1 MIIILH
7 IFSNFKK
14 LPIPPIIPVG
24 EKPSKNFAL
33 KLIEFYKENQC
44 REFLP
49 SLTCK
54 KLITQAKVLLQTLPS
69 LLEIDLASDEDLVIV
84 GDIHGQVFDL
94 MNILHLFDDPDDN
107 HKYVFNGDFVDRGC
121 WGLET
126 MMILLS
132 KNFNQRHKIIGKRPT
147 YL

>member
-1 MIIILH
+1 M
-7 IFSNFKK
+7 
-14 LPIPPIIPVG
+14 G

-126 MMILLS
+126 VMILLS
-132 KNFNQRHKIIGKRPT
+132 KNFN
-147 YL
+147 